1 MTISGKSSTANPI
14 PSPGRIRHN
23 GGSRN
28 FGTVLF
34 VVLFSI
40 GVIHSINRSLN
51 GYNKY
56 FKTLSSPYQ
65 KPVKNAD
72 LVTGNVM
79 QDMSSVDPRGN
90 ISKEQQDGTDVSN
103 SVENNSAE
111 DTVKEDKDGT
121 EEKTDEDTS
130 LPAETEEKDK
140 VAEEKTDVE
149 QSNNV
154 EEETKQEGGEDDNAD
169 KTSEETVDGNAK
181 KDAAATSDPSDQE
194 VPDAVGS
201 NATIVD
207 GETPL
212 AGRESVTEDSAVTTA
227 SQTAEGTDPKTDV
240 PDTVTEKED
249 SPAAGE
255 EGTGSEQ
262 ATTDEATVEFR
273 AKKDIPEAD
282 GNDSSPQDQVEAD
295 VNEEIKEE
303 VAEDE

>member
-1 MTISGKSSTANPI
+1 MRTPGVSSTANPI

-28 FGTVLF
+28 FGSVLF

-40 GVIHSINRSLN
+40 GVIHSINKSLN

-65 KPVKNAD
+65 KPAKTAD

-79 QDMSSVDPRGN
+79 KDMIPVDPSVT
-90 ISKEQQDGTDVSN
+90 IPEEDGTDVSN

-111 DTVKEDKDGT
+111 DTGKEDDDEDDG
-121 EEKTDEDTS
+121 KTDGDTS
-130 LPAETEEKDK
+130 SPAETEEKEK
-140 VAEEKTDVE
+140 VTEEKTDSE
-149 QSNNV
+149 QSNKV
-154 EEETKQEGGEDDNAD
+154 EDEPKQEGGDADKAD
-169 KTSEETVDGNAK
+169 KTSEETVDENAK
-181 KDAAATSDPSDQE
+181 KDAAATSDPNGQD
-194 VPDAVGS
+194 VPETVGA

-212 AGRESVTEDSAVTTA
+212 AGGESVTEDSAVTTA
-227 SQTAEGTDPKTDV
+227 SQTAEGTDQKTDV

-255 EGTGSEQ
+255 EGTETEE
-262 ATTDEATVEFR
+262 ATKDEASVEFR

-282 GNDSSPQDQVEAD
+282 GNDAI
-295 VNEEIKEE
+295 NEEIKEE